1 MEDVS
6 AAQGQE
12 SQPTVL
18 LVVSVNGHESAL
30 PLSTFECRD
39 VTSGWRDYVGGILAS
54 LKGFFVPSCSFR
66 VTSRVVARTMRSYY
80 NTTMRWVCLGE
91 RVIVE
96 EDDRRGRWPGDLHC
110 ATSPQPSHTRTPAAE
125 NLPLTFERLYAIL
138 RSSRG
143 EKRWKGAPSIRP

>member
-54 LKGFFVPSCSFR
+54 LKGILC
-66 VTSRVVARTMRSYY
+66 
-80 NTTMRWVCLGE
+80 
-91 RVIVE
+91 
-96 EDDRRGRWPGDLHC
+96 
-110 ATSPQPSHTRTPAAE
+110 
-125 NLPLTFERLYAIL
+125 AIL
-138 RSSRG
+138 QFSSHQSCRG
-143 EKRWKGAPSIRP
+143 QNDAIVLQHDDEMGLPGGESHCGGG